1 MSDRATPL
9 RLVVYDATDVGRYAG
24 DSGGAD
30 GTSRRVLGLSPV
42 WRAGAWLHG
51 VARAADATLGAR
63 SWDEALSWA
72 SALSL
77 ARGRPIGSLQAWG
90 HGGWGQMQ
98 LGQSCLDRSAL
109 GREHAFAGRIDA
121 FRAALAPDAL
131 LWLRCCSAFGH
142 HGRLFAR
149 ELAERLGTRVAGHT
163 FVIGFFQ
170 SGTHAL
176 APGAEA
182 AWDPAEGVRFERGEP
197 AGALGSSSDAPSTIT
212 CLRRDLPAWAQAR
225 SI

>member
-1 MSDRATPL
+1 MSDDATPL
-9 RLVVYDATDVGRYAG
+9 RLVVFDPTDVGRFSG

-51 VARAADATLGAR
+51 VARAADAVVGAR
-63 SWDEALSWA
+63 SWDEALAWA
-72 SALSL
+72 TEVSR
-77 ARGRPIGSLQAWG
+77 ARRRPVGSLQAWG
-90 HGGWGQMQ
+90 HGGWGHMQ
-98 LGQSCLDRSAL
+98 LGESSLDRRAL
-109 GREHAFAGRIDA
+109 RREHALAARLDA

-142 HGRLFAR
+142 DGRLFAR
-149 ELAERLGTRVAGHT
+149 ELADRLGARVAGHS

-176 APGAEA
+176 SPGAEPD
-182 AWDPAEGVRFERGEP
+182 WDPAEGVRFEGDKP
-197 AGALGSSSDAPSTIT
+197 AGALGSGPFAPSTIT
-212 CLRRDLPAWAQAR
+212 CLTSDLPAWASRRA
-225 SI
+225 